1 VREAS
6 KPLFLGRRGGPN
18 RVGHV
23 LTGAIHKRA
32 LYVDQRVS
40 MVLSEELFTLVC
52 DYTRLGKKAR
62 FERAASKALSAADA
76 AKECAPG
83 SLIHI
88 VALLWHAEFLV
99 AQALHAL
106 DHLNETH
113 EGASLLCELC
123 IRLTPAGAL
132 RLQGES
138 GRAQSACGWSISS
151 ARRPTPPSRRRYD
164 CCLLV
169 RHFCRAAFLQR
180 RLPSRSG

>member
-1 VREAS
+1 
-6 KPLFLGRRGGPN
+6 
-18 RVGHV
+18 
-23 LTGAIHKRA
+23 
-32 LYVDQRVS
+32 

-99 AQALHAL
+99 AQAFHAL